1 MRNHTHYNSSS
12 VVRVE
17 SSLWRA
23 RSSLPNAIVAR
34 LVRWLSKIVGTKRIK
49 APNFQDIIYM
59 PYEVVLRWEPT
70 DLLYFT
76 REINSRSLT
85 TINEYSSKNVSE
97 YN

>member
-1 MRNHTHYNSSS
+1 
-12 VVRVE
+12 
-17 SSLWRA
+17 
-23 RSSLPNAIVAR
+23 
-34 LVRWLSKIVGTKRIK
+34 
-49 APNFQDIIYM
+49 M